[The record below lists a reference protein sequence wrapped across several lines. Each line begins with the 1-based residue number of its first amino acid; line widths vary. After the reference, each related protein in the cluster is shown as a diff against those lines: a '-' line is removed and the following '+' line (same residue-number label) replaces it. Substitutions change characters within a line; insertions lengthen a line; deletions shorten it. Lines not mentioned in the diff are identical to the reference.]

1 MHPDLDPQPRGL
13 TRLLRELPAESAPPY
28 GYSEFER
35 RARERARG
43 ARSLAG
49 GRRLAVAAVI
59 GVGGLALLVRLS
71 GPVPLAN
78 HAHDIGTRAAPP
90 PALGPDDDALP
101 PRAGAGER
109 WLASLPSEPAVVHVG
124 TRAAVVGL
132 EDRIAQLDDLLTAAR
147 GARAAPARLAALQ
160 RERSRL
166 LGTLVQVRYAETL
179 ANETP

>member
-1 MHPDLDPQPRGL
+1 MHPDLDPQQRSL
-13 TRLLRELPAESAPPY
+13 TRLLRELPGQGAPPY
-28 GYSEFER
+28 TYQEFER
-35 RARERARG
+35 RARERAHS

-49 GRRLAVAAVI
+49 GQRLAAAALI
-59 GVGGLALLVRLS
+59 GVGLLALLVRLS

-78 HAHDIGTRAAPP
+78 HPRSVGALPP
-90 PALGPDDDALP
+90 PAPNEDALP
-101 PRAGAGER
+101 RRAGASER
-109 WLASLPSEPAVVHVG
+109 WLATLPSEPAVVHVG
-124 TRAAVVGL
+124 TRAAVMGL

-160 RERSRL
+160 QERSRL